1 MNIYEL
7 TPDEIFTL
15 AAMATRAHGE
25 GRRMRV
31 AWHVPSGL
39 MVKVGEGMWTA
50 PMGKPEQD

>member
-31 AWHVPSGL
+31 AWHDPSGL